1 MFSEVCWAKEQ
12 VCVGFQICDPNSFR
26 AEGGGGFTIY
36 ENIIGINAKK
46 QEHLTLLYDKVLND
60 QNFNCF

>member
-46 QEHLTLLYDKVLND
+46 TRT
-60 QNFNCF
+60 FNIALCQSVK